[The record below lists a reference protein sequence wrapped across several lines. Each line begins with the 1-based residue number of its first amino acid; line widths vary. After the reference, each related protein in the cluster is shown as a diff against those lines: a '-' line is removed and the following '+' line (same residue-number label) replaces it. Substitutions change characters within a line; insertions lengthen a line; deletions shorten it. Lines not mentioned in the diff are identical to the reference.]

1 VIGVSSS
8 RTGCGRSRRV
18 NGLRG
23 VKRTGGNSIAPIR
36 CADVKEIVSL
46 VSCGDQDEDE
56 DDEDEDE
63 EEEEE
68 PVWTS
73 PERTASKKCF
83 DE

>member
-1 VIGVSSS
+1 MRDDCKFV
-8 RTGCGRSRRV
+8 R
-18 NGLRG
+18 
-23 VKRTGGNSIAPIR
+23 KRIM
-36 CADVKEIVSL
+36 DMKEIVSL

-56 DDEDEDE
+56 DDEDEDDEDEEE

>member
-1 VIGVSSS
+1 MRKDCRFS
-8 RTGCGRSRRV
+8 R
-18 NGLRG
+18 
-23 VKRTGGNSIAPIR
+23 KRIT
-36 CADVKEIVSL
+36 DMKEIVSL

-63 EEEEE
+63 EDEDEEEEE

>member
-1 VIGVSSS
+1 M
-8 RTGCGRSRRV
+8 
-18 NGLRG
+18 
-23 VKRTGGNSIAPIR
+23 
-36 CADVKEIVSL
+36 KEIVSL
-46 VSCGDQDEDE
+46 VACGDQDEDE
-56 DDEDEDE
+56 DDEDEDEEEDEEDEE

>member
-1 VIGVSSS
+1 M
-8 RTGCGRSRRV
+8 
-18 NGLRG
+18 
-23 VKRTGGNSIAPIR
+23 
-36 CADVKEIVSL
+36 KEIVSL

-56 DDEDEDE
+56 DEEEEDDEEEE

-73 PERTASKKCF
+73 PEPAGSKKRV